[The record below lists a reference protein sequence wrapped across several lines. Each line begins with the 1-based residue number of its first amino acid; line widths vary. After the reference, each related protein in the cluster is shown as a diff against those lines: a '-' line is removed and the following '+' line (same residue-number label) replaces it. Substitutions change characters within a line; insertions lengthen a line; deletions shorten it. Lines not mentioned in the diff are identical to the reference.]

1 MTACARVVRL
11 ARWLFYLTVPARTCL
26 VGMIP
31 PMVIVTRSPADHSV
45 QSSQVMLTVSTK
57 NAPGERGARVGDCV
71 IYTHQADQAG
81 STSNGF
87 GGDVPLEML

>member
-57 NAPGERGARVGDCV
+57 NAPGERGARALGV
-71 IYTHQADQAG
+71 A
-81 STSNGF
+81 
-87 GGDVPLEML
+87 PLHTPGRQH